1 MKSKIALCVVSLDR
15 SLVWKESLEPK
26 SRPFKL
32 EASNDNPDF
41 KKGHDR
47 SESGRDRSTMNAGY
61 LNDLLENLK
70 ESEKFILVS
79 SGTGKSN
86 ASEVLM
92 EYIKEKSPATAE
104 NLIEI
109 LRLDVKNLSED
120 ELLHAGRERWKKYLD
135 SGN

>member
-1 MKSKIALCVVSLDR
+1 
-15 SLVWKESLEPK
+15 
-26 SRPFKL
+26 
-32 EASNDNPDF
+32 
-41 KKGHDR
+41 
-47 SESGRDRSTMNAGY
+47 
-61 LNDLLENLK
+61 
-70 ESEKFILVS
+70 
-79 SGTGKSN
+79 
-86 ASEVLM
+86 M